1 MAVMLI
7 LVDGMRPDSLEK
19 SVTARSVLK
28 EMAYTLEGTT
38 VYPSVT
44 LPCHVSLVTS
54 NEPSVHGTAT
64 NVFVPWPETITGLF
78 EVLAENRK
86 KTGFFYN
93 WEELRDIALP
103 GSISH
108 TAYYKP
114 SDFPDGRT
122 NDLCASDAAEFWSEE
137 KPDFMFLYL
146 GNVDY
151 VGHAFGWMSDAYVEA
166 VEQSWRII
174 LRMTGM
180 IGPGDTLIVTADHG
194 GHGNEHGSRMPSD
207 MVIPFA
213 VRTIGNERCSI
224 RKNASIMDVA
234 PTITRLLGIVPDP
247 SWKGSPLI

>member
-7 LVDGMRPDSLEK
+7 LVDGMRPDSIDMSE
-19 SVTARSVLK
+19 TAQTLLK
-28 EMAYTLEGTT
+28 EMAYTLEGST

-54 NEPSVHGTAT
+54 NEPDVHGTTT
-64 NVFVPWPETITGLF
+64 NVFVPWPESVSGLF
-78 EVLAENRK
+78 EVLAKNRK

-122 NDLCASDAAEFWSEE
+122 NDLCARDAAEYWSEE

-151 VGHAFGWMSDAYVEA
+151 VGHAFGWMSDAYVKA

-174 LRMTGM
+174 RDMKEIML
-180 IGPGDTLIVTADHG
+180 PDDTLIVTADHG
-194 GHGNEHGSRMPSD
+194 GHGYEHGSRMDSD
-207 MVIPFA
+207 MMIPLA
-213 VRTIGNERCSI
+213 VMTLGSEKYQI
-224 RKNASIMDVA
+224 RNNASIMDIA
-234 PTITRLLGIVPDP
+234 PTITKLLRIVPDS
-247 SWKGSPLI
+247 SWKGISLI

>member
-19 SVTARSVLK
+19 SETAQEIIG
-28 EMAYTLEGTT
+28 EMAYTLEGST
-38 VYPSVT
+38 VFPSVT

-54 NEPSVHGTAT
+54 NEPDIHGTTT
-64 NVFVPWPETITGLF
+64 NVFSLWPENITGLF
-78 EVLAENRK
+78 EVLANNRK
-86 KTGFFYN
+86 KTAFFYN

-108 TAYYKP
+108 TTYYKP

-122 NDLCASDAAEFWSEE
+122 NDLCAWGAAEFWKKE

-151 VGHAFGWMSDAYVEA
+151 VGHAYGWMSGEYIKA

-174 LRMTGM
+174 RDMTEIM
-180 IGPGDTLIVTADHG
+180 LPDDTLIITADHG
-194 GHGNEHGSRMPSD
+194 GHGTEHGSRMPTD
-207 MVIPFA
+207 MVIPLA
-213 VRTIGNERCSI
+213 VRTIGKERNQI
-224 RKNASIMDVA
+224 RKNASILDIA
-234 PTITRLLGIVPDP
+234 PTVTALLGIMPDP
-247 SWKGSPLI
+247 SWKGSSLI

>member
-19 SVTARSVLK
+19 SETAREVIGK
-28 EMAYTLEGTT
+28 MAYTLEGST
-38 VYPSVT
+38 VFPSVT

-54 NEPSVHGTAT
+54 NEPDTHGTTT
-64 NVFVPWPETITGLF
+64 NVFVSWPDNITGLF
-78 EVLAENRK
+78 EVLADNRK

-114 SDFPDGRT
+114 SDYPDGRT
-122 NDLCASDAAEFWSEE
+122 NDLCAWDAAEFWKKE

-151 VGHAFGWMSDAYVEA
+151 VGHACGWMSDTYMKA
-166 VEQSWRII
+166 VDDSWRII
-174 LRMTGM
+174 LRMTAIM
-180 IGPGDTLIVTADHG
+180 APGDTLIVTADHG
-194 GHGNEHGSRMPSD
+194 GHGNEHGSRMSSD
-207 MVIPFA
+207 MVIPIA
-213 VRTIGNERCSI
+213 VRTIGDEQYQI
-224 RKNASIMDVA
+224 RKNASILDIA
-234 PTITRLLGIVPDP
+234 PTITKLLGIVPDS